1 MGNLCSRRRDVK
13 DIEEEP
19 LLYDWAVQ
27 ESWEKETEMY
37 DPNDGFR
44 WFYERMLP
52 AQDEDEE
59 EEEPSAGSWQYQVEA
74 EDEEEAPSA
83 GSWQYQVESSSSQT
97 TLRAAVSSGSWQLQV
112 EEEEEEEGE
121 QAVAQGQE
129 EQGAADE
136 EEKQEEQQEDE
147 EAEAME
153 EQTPRAPRY
162 ATPNFSYSSFLLAP
176 TASVGSI
183 GSLFDGPPVTEDID
197 MSSME

>member
-13 DIEEEP
+13 EIEEET

-27 ESWEKETEMY
+27 DDESWEKETEMY

-74 EDEEEAPSA
+74 EDEEEAPFA
-83 GSWQYQVESSSSQT
+83 GSWQYQVESSSSQGT

-112 EEEEEEEGE
+112 EEEGEEEGE
-121 QAVAQGQE
+121 
-129 EQGAADE
+129 
-136 EEKQEEQQEDE
+136 
-147 EAEAME
+147 
-153 EQTPRAPRY
+153 
-162 ATPNFSYSSFLLAP
+162 L
-176 TASVGSI
+176 GSI
-183 GSLFDGPPVTEDID
+183 GSLFDEPPVMEDVV